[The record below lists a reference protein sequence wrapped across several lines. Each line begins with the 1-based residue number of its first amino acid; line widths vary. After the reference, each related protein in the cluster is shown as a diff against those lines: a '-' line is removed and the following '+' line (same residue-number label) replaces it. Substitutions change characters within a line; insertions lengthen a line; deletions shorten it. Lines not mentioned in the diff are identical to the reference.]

1 MIGRKEEYK
10 VIKNKSTNMKII
22 KYIDNIIIKAFK
34 ADYVE
39 HAKVLI
45 ILFILI
51 LILPFILTKVPFSFF
66 DLTESGQIGDT
77 IGGITAPFIGIIA
90 GYLTFLAFHEQS
102 KANKESAIDLKKERF
117 ESKFYNFLSL
127 LNNLEI
133 NTTIPNVGNYKQ
145 AFHFMLYEYKA
156 IAVLIYRKLE
166 SPNITTNPMKDT
178 LGIRENGYT
187 TNSIKD
193 YIMKEAFGIFI
204 NGVSTSST
212 SRLSEYLTGTEDS
225 NDYFLW
231 LQNYYNENSHP
242 NVPYLDDYN
251 TCKIKLFD
259 GHRLRLISF
268 FRLVCKII
276 ELIYEDGGENKELYL
291 STLLSILSEHQ
302 IALMKLIYVYDNK
315 EHERFI
321 MTKKREIDDFFM
333 GLHNENDTQKR
344 VCLNKYIYSDIMDCT
359 KEKFINY
366 EKANKIGFSDIK
378 KKTKKKQKRSNN

>member
-1 MIGRKEEYK
+1 MSIINYIE
-10 VIKNKSTNMKII
+10 NKIT
-22 KYIDNIIIKAFK
+22 KAFK

-45 ILFILI
+45 ILFVLI
-51 LILPFILTKVPFSFF
+51 LLLPVILTKVPFTIF
-66 DLTESGQIGDT
+66 DLTETGQIGDT

-102 KANKESAIDLKKERF
+102 KANKESAEDLKKERF

-145 AFHFMLYEYKA
+145 AFHFMFYEYKA
-156 IAVLIYRKLE
+156 IAVLIYRKLG
-166 SPNITTNPMKDT
+166 SPNIITDAINDMS
-178 LGIRENGYT
+178 GIREDGYT
-187 TNSIKD
+187 TTFTKD

-212 SRLSEYLTGTEDS
+212 SRLSEYLNGSEDL
-225 NDYFLW
+225 NGYFLK
-231 LQNYYNENSHP
+231 LQKYYNVKQHP
-242 NVPYLDDYN
+242 HVPYLDDYN

-291 STLLSILSEHQ
+291 STLLSLLSEHQ
-302 IALMKLIYVYDNK
+302 IALMKLIYIYDKK

-321 MTKKREIDDFFM
+321 MTRKKEIDAFFI
-333 GLHNENDTQKR
+333 GLYNENDDQKK

-359 KEKFINY
+359 KDKFINY
-366 EKANKIGFSDIK
+366 EKSNKAGFNDVK
-378 KKTKKKQKRSNN
+378 KKDKSSKKHDDNKQY